1 MVERIIRN
9 NRGDLIL
16 TQPKKRRAV
25 RAPRAYRIRLSRYM
39 YRQLLSCP
47 APPFHARRPRAA
59 GLYAPRPL
67 EPPSK
72 ARPSPRGLVGH
83 DAVDYDGPVQM
94 NYEFHIDSCMHI
106 CSTRKG
112 CNFIQRDTQIHDL
125 RWRSVSLSTAHQSS
139 RPCQVLTVYN
149 RRAVRAA
156 RP

>member
-1 MVERIIRN
+1 
-9 NRGDLIL
+9 
-16 TQPKKRRAV
+16 
-25 RAPRAYRIRLSRYM
+25 M

-94 NYEFHIDSCMHI
+94 NYEFRNKLHAQLIDQFV
-106 CSTRKG
+106 KG
-112 CNFIQRDTQIHDL
+112 CNFLQHGTQILEVVL
-125 RWRSVSLSTAHQSS
+125 RSKSLTACQSS
-139 RPCQVLTVYN
+139 RPWQVLMVYN